1 MELTQFLPYRLSVL
15 SNVVSNAISE
25 YYADRFNLS
34 ISGWRVIALLAQ
46 KPRSTAVD
54 LASTTQMD
62 KVAISRAV
70 ASLVQMGYIEREPC
84 TVDRRR
90 AYLTLTDKGIEIYND
105 IVPVAQS
112 YEDKLVASLSEAKR
126 KQLDNLLAELQTNAN
141 TLTKNA

>member
-1 MELTQFLPYRLSVL
+1 MELAQFLPYRLSIL

-34 ISGWRVIALLAQ
+34 ISGWRVMALLAQ

-54 LASTTQMD
+54 IASMTQMD

-70 ASLVQMGYIEREPC
+70 ASLVQMEYIAREPC

-90 AYLTLTDKGIEIYND
+90 TYLTLTKKGTDIYND

-112 YEDKLVASLSEAKR
+112 YEDKLVASLSETKR
-126 KQLDNLLAELQTNAN
+126 KQLDNLLAELQCNAN
-141 TLTKNA
+141 TLTKQL

>member
-1 MELTQFLPYRLSVL
+1 MELAQFLPYRLSVL

-46 KPRSTAVD
+46 KPGSTAVD
-54 LASTTQMD
+54 LASMTQMD

-70 ASLVQMGYIEREPC
+70 SSLVQMGYIEREPC
-84 TVDRRR
+84 TIDRRR

-112 YEDKLVASLSEAKR
+112 YEEKLLASLSETKR
-126 KQLDNLLAELQTNAN
+126 KQLDNLIAELQCNAN
-141 TLTKNA
+141 TLTKSV